1 MNTSLYAISI
11 FLVAGCLTVLLLQ
24 KKRTAEQ
31 RKIRLLRERVQ
42 AALGDS
48 PTNEKPA
55 PFAAS
60 LSQAAIT
67 TNLQKTRIKLQSG
80 ARGRPPEKYTF
91 FSSLVAK
98 GMNAEEIAEI
108 LDISTTEASQLV
120 QLCGLTGC
128 RDSIR
133 HVQNTI
139 ARRNEQFI

>member
-11 FLVAGCLTVLLLQ
+11 FLIAGCLTVRLLQ
-24 KKRTAEQ
+24 KKRTEEQ
-31 RKIRLLRERVQ
+31 RKIRLLREKVQ
-42 AALGDS
+42 AALDDTPIHKNHGR
-48 PTNEKPA
+48 
-55 PFAAS
+55 FAAS

-67 TNLQKTRIKLQSG
+67 TKLQRTRIELQSG
-80 ARGRPPEKYTF
+80 ARSGPPEKYTF

-128 RDSIR
+128 R
-133 HVQNTI
+133 N
-139 ARRNEQFI
+139 